1 MGALVVSLTT
11 PVSAGVVS
19 VGLGTGSPPS
29 SLGGFDMVMFEDARA
44 LGAGVMDVAAPPT
57 ATVTGSLGFSTTLE
71 HSRVGNGW
79 DTWSHS
85 YDGDV
90 YWFDELVDGNQL
102 TLTLPLGTHAFY
114 LYLEPDVFASATFAV
129 SSGGALESV
138 DVSGQS
144 GAKGIGFYSDIPGE
158 NLTSITIEKLSAD
171 FSNGFAVGEFGIN
184 GMKAI
189 PDGSGGLW
197 ITGMACLGVLG
208 LRRWMRQ

>member
-1 MGALVVSLTT
+1 
-11 PVSAGVVS
+11 
-19 VGLGTGSPPS
+19 
-29 SLGGFDMVMFEDARA
+29 MVMFEDARA
-44 LGAGVMDVAAPPT
+44 LGASVLDVAAPPS
-57 ATVTGSLGFSTTLE
+57 ATVSGSLGFSASLE

-90 YWFDELVDGNQL
+90 YWFDELLEGSQL
-102 TLTLPLGTHAFY
+102 TLTLPSGTHAFY

-129 SSGGALESV
+129 SSGGAQENM

-158 NLTSITIEKLSAD
+158 NLTSITIEKLSLD

-184 GMKAI
+184 GMVRA
-189 PDGSGGLW
+189 PDGTGGFW
-197 ITGMACLGVLG
+197 ITGMALLSVLG
-208 LRRWMRQ
+208 LKRGMRQ